1 MILKVIIERVLNLFQ
16 MCFWTLWRMLLAQEA
31 NLKLWIVEG
40 SNTAKKEIISKKLV
54 GFVYTGTFQ
63 NVMQDLLRE
72 LMEKL

>member
-16 MCFWTLWRMLLAQEA
+16 MYFWTLWRMLLVQEA
-31 NLKLWIVEG
+31 NLKSWIVEG
-40 SNTAKKEIISKKLV
+40 SNTAKKEIIRKVLV

-63 NVMQDLLRE
+63 NVMQDLLQE

>member
-1 MILKVIIERVLNLFQ
+1 MAK

-40 SNTAKKEIISKKLV
+40 SNTAKKEIISKELV

-63 NVMQDLLRE
+63 NVMQDLL
-72 LMEKL
+72 